1 MTGDVERAVMV
12 DIAQSDINA
21 VVFVVVFIDMVY
33 GDKEHAV
40 IPAFQH
46 VEHIFVFDI
55 HFDPCESVIAIVSA
69 WSVDGGHPQLSARVT
84 VATFHVVVGQSDAV
98 VDAIILVKGVAI
110 IFVETTES
118 ADPHLSEA
126 GLHESVDLLVGDM
139 FGEQQLLLLMVFID
153 IA

>member
-1 MTGDVERAVMV
+1 MVIEVTGDVERAVMV
-12 DIAQSDINA
+12 DIAQPDINA
-21 VVFVVVFIDMVY
+21 VVFVVVFIDLVH

-110 IFVETTES
+110 IFVESTES
-118 ADPHLSEA
+118 ADPHLPEA
-126 GLHESVDLLVGDM
+126 VFHESVDLPVGDM
-139 FGEQQLLLLMVFID
+139 VGKQ
-153 IA
+153 

>member
-12 DIAQSDINA
+12 DIAQPDINA
-21 VVFVVVFIDMVY
+21 VVFVVVFIDLVH

-46 VEHIFVFDI
+46 VEHPFVFDI

-110 IFVETTES
+110 IFVESTES
-118 ADPHLSEA
+118 ADPHLPEA
-126 GLHESVDLLVGDM
+126 VFHESVDLLVGDM
-139 FGEQQLLLLMVFID
+139 VGKQ
-153 IA
+153 